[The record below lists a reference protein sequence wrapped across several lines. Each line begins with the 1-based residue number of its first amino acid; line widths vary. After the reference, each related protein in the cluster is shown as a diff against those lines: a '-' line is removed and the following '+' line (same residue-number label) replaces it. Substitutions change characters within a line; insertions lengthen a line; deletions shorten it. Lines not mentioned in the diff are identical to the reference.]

1 MYDDGVSHR
10 AAKRRCKG
18 GEHDGFCCFM
28 LSKIAAFFNCRSKES
43 VLSVGVFKNPYV
55 WVAVLAGYALLEIVL
70 RYAPLAGAFEVV
82 PLTDYQYLILRAAAC
97 MPLLI
102 IQGYKLFFI
111 KNP

>member
-1 MYDDGVSHR
+1 MTASHIGLQSGDVN
-10 AAKRRCKG
+10 AAST
-18 GEHDGFCCFM
+18 M
-28 LSKIAAFFNCRSKES
+28 AFAVLCLARLLHSFNCRSKES
-43 VLSVGVFKNPYV
+43 VLSVGVVKNPYV

-82 PLTDYQYLILRAAAC
+82 PLTDNQYLILYAAAC